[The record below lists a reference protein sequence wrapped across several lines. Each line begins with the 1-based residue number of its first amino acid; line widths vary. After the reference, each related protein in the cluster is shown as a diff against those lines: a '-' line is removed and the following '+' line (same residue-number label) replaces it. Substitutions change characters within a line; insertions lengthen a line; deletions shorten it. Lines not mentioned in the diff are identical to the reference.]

1 MKFNEPMTYK
11 QLCTELNLP
20 QLRGGK
26 QSTQLNHIRQQY
38 DLEKLSP
45 NKYIIHKEY
54 SPEEIEYL
62 SDLKNYSKYLTN
74 LLLDELLKVNSP
86 QVCYTYRELRELL
99 GMVNNNYFPVKYK
112 KKHLNLPKTYQ
123 NEWLGISDVADEQ
136 ALNYIFKKLYDQ
148 GIINYH
154 TTYKFYKYDYDENDN
169 LIYSPPHLA
178 TAQEEAEMLEAQK
191 EGLILAGLNEKKDL
205 FTASDEKKEI
215 YYNHVNQFII
225 SKGYD
230 KYSRAICITIINNLW
245 KYADASRPRFN
256 EIQVDRYLHS
266 KRFRAIPEGIHQRFV
281 EGLIK
286 IE

>member
-1 MKFNEPMTYK
+1 MKFNEPLTYK

-20 QLRGGK
+20 QLRGSK
-26 QSTQLNHIRQQY
+26 QTTQLNHIRQQY
-38 DLEKLSP
+38 DLEKLSS
-45 NKYIIHKEY
+45 NKYIIHKQY
-54 SPEEIEYL
+54 TQEEIQYL

-86 QVCYTYRELRELL
+86 QVCYTYRELREIL
-99 GMVNNNYFPVKYK
+99 GMVNYNYFPVKYK
-112 KKHLNLPKTYQ
+112 KKHLNLPKDYQ

-154 TTYKFYKYDYDENDN
+154 TTYKFYKYDYDEDDN
-169 LIYSPPHLA
+169 LIYNPPHIA
-178 TAQEEAEMLEAQK
+178 TPQEEAEMLEAQK
-191 EGLILAGLNEKKDL
+191 EGLILAGLKEKKDL
-205 FTASDEKKEI
+205 FTASDEKKEV
-215 YYNHVNQFII
+215 YYTHVNQFII

-230 KYSRAICITIINNLW
+230 KYSRAISITIINNLW
-245 KYADASRPRFN
+245 KYVDASRPRFN

-266 KRFRAIPEGIHQRFV
+266 KRFKAIPEGIHQRFV

>member
-11 QLCTELNLP
+11 ELCTITNLP
-20 QLRGGK
+20 TVKGK
-26 QSTQLNHIRQQY
+26 ARELQINKLRQQY
-38 DLEKLSP
+38 DIEKIGRSQ
-45 NKYIIHKEY
+45 YIIHRQYTPK
-54 SPEEIEYL
+54 EIEYL

-74 LLLDELLKVNSP
+74 LLLDELLKVNTP
-86 QVCYTYRELRELL
+86 QVCYTYRELREIL
-99 GMVNNNYFPVKYK
+99 GMVNYNYFPVKYK
-112 KKHLNLPKTYQ
+112 KKHLNLPKDYQ

-154 TTYKFYKYDYDENDN
+154 TTYKFYKYDYDEDDN
-169 LIYSPPHLA
+169 LIYNPPHIA

-191 EGLILAGLNEKKDL
+191 EGLILAGLKEKKDL

-215 YYNHVNQFII
+215 YYDHVNQFII

-230 KYSRAICITIINNLW
+230 KYSRAISITIINNLW

-286 IE
+286 IK